1 MDIAIPLYDGF
12 TALDAVGP
20 YDVLSRIPGAEVK
33 FVAVEPGPKRT
44 ENGMLALTADHA
56 LADVPSAEILVVPG
70 GYGTRKLL
78 GDEELLD
85 WIRGVHAGSTFTT
98 SVCTGSLL
106 LGAAG
111 ILDGLE
117 ATTHWAE
124 LESLAEFGATPTSQR
139 VVEQGKV
146 ITAAGVSSGIDMALT
161 LVAKLVHED
170 LAKAI
175 QLGIEYDPQPPF
187 DCGSPEKAGPE
198 MTELLRGVMAQENE
212 AAALRLAAAEARG

>member
-1 MDIAIPLYDGF
+1 MEIAIPLYDGF

-33 FVAVEPGPKRT
+33 FVAIEPGPKRT
-44 ENGMLALTADHA
+44 ENDMLSMIAEHA
-56 LADVPSAEILVVPG
+56 IADVPSPDVLVVPG
-70 GYGTRKLL
+70 GFGTRGLFE
-78 GDEELLD
+78 DEVMLD
-85 WIRGVHAGSTFTT
+85 WIRGVHETSTYTT
-98 SVCTGSLL
+98 SVCTGALL

-111 ILDGLE
+111 LLDGLD

-124 LESLAEFGATPTSQR
+124 RETLKRFGARPSTQR
-139 VVEQGKV
+139 VVEQGKIV
-146 ITAAGVSSGIDMALT
+146 TAAGVSAGIDMALI
-161 LVAKLVHED
+161 LVARLVHED

-212 AAALRLAAAEARG
+212 RAAAMLIADRS

>member
-33 FVAVEPGPKRT
+33 FVAVEAGPKRS
-44 ENGMLALTADHA
+44 ENGMLEMTADHPI
-56 LADVPSAEILVVPG
+56 ADVPSPEILVVPG
-70 GYGTRKLL
+70 GYGTRRLL
-78 GDEELLD
+78 GDEVLLN
-85 WIRGVHAGSTFTT
+85 WIRGVHETSTYTT
-98 SVCTGSLL
+98 SVCTGALL

-111 ILDGLE
+111 ILDGLD

-124 LESLAEFGATPTSQR
+124 LETLAEFGANPTAER
-139 VVEQGKV
+139 VVERGKV
-146 ITAAGVSSGIDMALT
+146 ITAAGVSAGIDMALM
-161 LVAKLVHED
+161 LAAKLVHED

-187 DCGSPEKAGPE
+187 DCGSPAKAGPE
-198 MTELLRGVMAQENE
+198 LVELLRGVMAAENE
-212 AAALRLAAAEARG
+212 AAAARL

>member
-1 MDIAIPLYDGF
+1 MEIAIPLYDGF

-20 YDVLSRIPGAEVK
+20 YDVLSRVPGAEVK
-33 FVAVEPGPKRT
+33 FVGTAPGPKRT
-44 ENGMLALTADHA
+44 ENGMLAMTADHA
-56 LADVPSAEILVVPG
+56 TADVASPEILVVPG
-70 GYGTRKLL
+70 GYGTRQSI
-78 GDEELLD
+78 GDEDLVG
-85 WIRGVHAGSTFTT
+85 WIRGVHESSTYTT
-98 SVCTGSLL
+98 SVCTGALL

-111 ILDGLE
+111 VLDGLE

-124 LESLAEFGATPTSQR
+124 LETLAEFGATPVTRR

-146 ITAAGVSSGIDMALT
+146 VTAAGVSAGIDMALT
-161 LVAKLVHED
+161 LVAKLFHED

-198 MTELLRGVMAQENE
+198 MTELLRGVMARENE
-212 AAALRLAAAEARG
+212 AAAARL